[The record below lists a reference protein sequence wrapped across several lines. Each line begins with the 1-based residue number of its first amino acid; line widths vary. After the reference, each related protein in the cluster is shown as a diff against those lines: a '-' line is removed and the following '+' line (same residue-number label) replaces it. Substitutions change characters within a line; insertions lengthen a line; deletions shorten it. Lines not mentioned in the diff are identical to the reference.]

1 MNFTFLP
8 CFSADAECSQHLPIL
23 SFRTRS
29 PLSSLQPLCWSGC
42 GDVPYGAWAC
52 RAAEQSPPGE
62 PGDSIPH
69 PCTPPS
75 LEVVLHVVLLFT
87 LSLTQT
93 SSEKPLTPQQG
104 RGRSLQKRLH
114 PAPKRTISITLFLF
128 SLSFF
133 LSLSPPP
140 LSLFF
145 FFPWTL
151 KI

>member
-1 MNFTFLP
+1 MLP
-8 CFSADAECSQHLPIL
+8 ASPHPLLQDTQPSELPPAL
-23 SFRTRS
+23 VLVRV
-29 PLSSLQPLCWSGC
+29 WGC
-42 GDVPYGAWAC
+42 ALFMGLWAC
-52 RAAEQSPPGE
+52 REAEQSPPGE
-62 PGDSIPH
+62 PGASIPH

-75 LEVVLHVVLLFT
+75 LEVVLHVVLLFA

-133 LSLSPPP
+133 LSLSPP
-140 LSLFF
+140 LSLSF